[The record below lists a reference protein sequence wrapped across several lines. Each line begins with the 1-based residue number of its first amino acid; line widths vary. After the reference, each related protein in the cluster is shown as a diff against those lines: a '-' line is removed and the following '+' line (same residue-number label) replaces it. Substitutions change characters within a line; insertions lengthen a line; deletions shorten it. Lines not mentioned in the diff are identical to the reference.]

1 MAVDTAVKPSLTV
14 KRRLKAP
21 PAKVFA
27 AWTDPEK
34 IKRWMGP
41 GEIVA
46 QRIEADARA
55 GGRYRI
61 EMRKPSGEAHNVGG
75 VYREIIANEKLVFT
89 WSWDPAPGNEPRESL
104 VTVLLKPEAG
114 GTLLTLIHEHLFD
127 EETRVGHEGGWT
139 APSTSSKG
147 SSPERRDWRIG
158 REWRNGEQ
166 RIDNGRSQ
174 PSALFAI
181 RLFATRCPLFHH
193 SPHSPTRDRNG
204 AR

>member
-46 QRIEADARA
+46 VRVAADARV

-61 EMRKPSGEAHNVGG
+61 EMRRPSGEAHNVGG
-75 VYREIIANEKLVFT
+75 IYREISPQREVRLHLGVGCGA
-89 WSWDPAPGNEPRESL
+89 GHEPHESL
-104 VTVLLKPEAG
+104 VTVLLKPDEG

-127 EETRVGHEGGWT
+127 EETRTGHEGGW
-139 APSTSSKG
+139 
-147 SSPERRDWRIG
+147 
-158 REWRNGEQ
+158 
-166 RIDNGRSQ
+166 
-174 PSALFAI
+174 
-181 RLFATRCPLFHH
+181 
-193 SPHSPTRDRNG
+193 NG
-204 AR
+204 ALDKLEKLVA